1 LIPAW
6 EESAEKLA
14 AVNPNIVIAK
24 CDATANEIPNVEIKG
39 YPTIRYFPGNNKTKS
54 EEFNGDRSTEGIIA
68 WLKEHTT
75 HPWVELG
82 AEAATETK
90 EEEPKKDDKKDDL

>member
-1 LIPAW
+1 MIPAW
-6 EESAEKLA
+6 EEAAEKLA

-39 YPTIRYFPGNNKTKS
+39 YPTLRFFPGNNKSKVG
-54 EEFNGDRSTEGIIA
+54 EFDGDRSAEGIIS

-75 HPWVELG
+75 HPWVEIG
-82 AEAATETK
+82 ASEAATETK
-90 EEEPKKDDKKDDL
+90 EEPKKDDL